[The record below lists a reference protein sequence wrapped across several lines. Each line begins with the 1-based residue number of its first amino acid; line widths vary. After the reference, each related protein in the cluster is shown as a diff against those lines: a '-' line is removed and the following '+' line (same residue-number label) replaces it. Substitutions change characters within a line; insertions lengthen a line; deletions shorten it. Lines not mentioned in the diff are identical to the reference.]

1 MPQSLCNLSLEE
13 LWQLF
18 PIILTPHQSC
28 WALWYEKQASALRAI
43 LPAQEVHRISHI
55 GSTAIKTIAAKPI
68 IDIAVALDDME
79 SVALHID
86 EMPTNGMEFRGSDI
100 PGQLLFI
107 IGDNNIRTHHIHIVE
122 WKSKAWNDYIAVRD
136 YLNANPDKAAEYE
149 DLKRKLCSLY
159 PDNRKAYTAGKEE
172 FIRSIIEEAE
182 A

>member
-1 MPQSLCNLSLEE
+1 MELGLERG
-13 LWQLF
+13 
-18 PIILTPHQSC
+18 TV
-28 WALWYEKQASALRAI
+28 RI
-43 LPAQEVHRISHI
+43 LPHEKEWEEEAENTIKCLWNIFQEARDIQHI

-79 SVALHID
+79 SAALHID
-86 EMPTNGMEFRGSDI
+86 EMSMNGMIFRGSDI
-100 PGQLLFI
+100 PGQLLFV

-136 YLNANPDKAAEYE
+136 YLNAHPDKAAEYE
-149 DLKRKLCSLY
+149 NLKRKLCSLY

-172 FIRSIIEEAE
+172 FIRAIIEETE